1 MRERLLGYW
10 ALSWVGLI
18 SNIIALPIIA
28 LIISY
33 GPPLKVANITLAIS
47 LGWPAAI
54 VGIVSSAA
62 LLAERKWGVTLTLVS
77 LSMVISGTGPY
88 SVVRLITLKDIFGIG
103 GFTLLTTLLSTLAL
117 LYLCNPNIVEVLG
130 FKLKLIK
137 SIILASRILNSSMS
151 NSFPHIQERP
161 FY

>member
-1 MRERLLGYW
+1 MRERVIGYW

-18 SNIIALPIIA
+18 GNIIALPIIA

-77 LSMVISGTGPY
+77 LSMVIAGTTPY
-88 SVVRLITLKDIFGIG
+88 SIVRLIRLKEGIFGIG
-103 GFTLLTTLLSTLAL
+103 SLTLLIALLSILAL
-117 LYLCNPNIVEVLG
+117 LYWCNP
-130 FKLKLIK
+130 KHRR
-137 SIILASRILNSSMS
+137 SI
-151 NSFPHIQERP
+151 RP
-161 FY
+161 

>member
-10 ALSWVGLI
+10 VLSWVGLI
-18 SNIIALPIIA
+18 SNIVALPIIA
-28 LIISY
+28 LSL
-33 GPPLKVANITLAIS
+33 GPPLKAANITLAIS

-54 VGIVSSAA
+54 VGIISSAA

-103 GFTLLTTLLSTLAL
+103 GCTLLTALLSTLAL
-117 LYLCNPNIVEVLG
+117 IYWCNP
-130 FKLKLIK
+130 KHRR
-137 SIILASRILNSSMS
+137 SIRL
-151 NSFPHIQERP
+151 
-161 FY
+161 

>member
-28 LIISY
+28 LIISF

-77 LSMVISGTGPY
+77 LSMVISGMGPY
-88 SVVRLITLKDIFGIG
+88 SVIRLITQKDILGIG
-103 GFTLLTTLLSTLAL
+103 GLTLLTTLLSTIAL
-117 LYLCNPNIVEVLG
+117 LYWCNP
-130 FKLKLIK
+130 KHRR
-137 SIILASRILNSSMS
+137 SI
-151 NSFPHIQERP
+151 RP
-161 FY
+161 

>member
-10 ALSWVGLI
+10 ALSWIGLI

-28 LIISY
+28 LIISF

-62 LLAERKWGVTLTLVS
+62 LLAERKWGITLTLVS
-77 LSMVISGTGPY
+77 LSMVIAGTAPY
-88 SVVRLITLKDIFGIG
+88 SIVRLIRLKEGVFGIG
-103 GFTLLTTLLSTLAL
+103 SFTLLIALLSLIVL
-117 LYLCNPNIVEVLG
+117 LYWCNPKHRRNIRL
-130 FKLKLIK
+130 
-137 SIILASRILNSSMS
+137 
-151 NSFPHIQERP
+151 
-161 FY
+161 

>member
-1 MRERLLGYW
+1 MRERLQGYW

-18 SNIIALPIIA
+18 SNILALPLIA
-28 LIISY
+28 IIISF

-77 LSMVISGTGPY
+77 LSMVISGMGPY
-88 SVVRLITLKDIFGIG
+88 SVVRLITLQDIFS
-103 GFTLLTTLLSTLAL
+103 L
-117 LYLCNPNIVEVLG
+117 V
-130 FKLKLIK
+130 
-137 SIILASRILNSSMS
+137 RI
-151 NSFPHIQERP
+151 
-161 FY
+161 